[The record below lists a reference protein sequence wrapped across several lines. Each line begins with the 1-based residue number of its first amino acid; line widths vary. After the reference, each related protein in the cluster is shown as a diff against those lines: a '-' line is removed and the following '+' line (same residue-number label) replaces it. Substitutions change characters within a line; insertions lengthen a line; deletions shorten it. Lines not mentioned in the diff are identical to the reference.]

1 MALNPDP
8 YYRDPKIEEALR
20 PQEGSID
27 AIDRFNAP
35 PPGHSLTSEPQKWAW
50 EKPAEYTVPE
60 EAMAWVVSRVE
71 QPEVEEN
78 FLRLMLSGVPIE
90 AITNTITFTG
100 FTEGYWSPD
109 MSELLKMPIAMHF
122 IGLALENNIPATIFN
137 KDPELAKEE
146 GRIPE
151 EKVMAIMEANRPDMY
166 EKIMY
171 ATDLL
176 LEEGE
181 EMPEE
186 QGAEAPPMEKDASFM
201 EMQEEEMV

>member
-1 MALNPDP
+1 MTAFDLPV
-8 YYRDPKIEEALR
+8 
-20 PQEGSID
+20 
-27 AIDRFNAP
+27 
-35 PPGHSLTSEPQKWAW
+35 PGQSLTVEPGSQKY
-50 EKPAEYTVPE
+50 EKPAEYSSPE
-60 EAMAWVVSRVE
+60 EAMEWVVSRVE

-109 MSELLKMPIAMHF
+109 MSEVLKMPIAMHF
-122 IGLALENNIPATIFN
+122 IGLALENGIPATIFN

-146 GRIPE
+146 GMIPE
-151 EKVMAIMEANRPDMY
+151 EKVMSIMEENRPDMY

-176 LEEGE
+176 LEEDE
-181 EMPEE
+181 DMPEE

-201 EMQEEEMV
+201 EMEEEEMV

>member
-60 EAMAWVVSRVE
+60 EAMEWVVSRVE

-122 IGLALENNIPATIFN
+122 MGLALENGIPATIFN

-146 GRIPE
+146 GMIPE
-151 EKVMAIMEANRPDMY
+151 EKVMSIMEENRPDMY

-176 LEEGE
+176 LEEDE

-201 EMQEEEMV
+201 EMEEEEMV

>member
-8 YYRDPKIEEALR
+8 AYRNKEVEELDRPDP
-20 PQEGSID
+20 GSID

-50 EKPAEYTVPE
+50 EKPAEYSTPE
-60 EAMAWVVSRVE
+60 EAMEWVVSRIE

-90 AITNTITFTG
+90 AMTNTITFTG

-109 MSELLKMPIAMHF
+109 MSEIMKMPIAMHF
-122 IGLALENNIPATIFN
+122 MGLALENGIPATIFN

-151 EKVMAIMEANRPDMY
+151 EKVMAIMEENRPDMY
-166 EKIMY
+166 NKIMY

-176 LEEGE
+176 LDEDE

-186 QGAEAPPMEKDASFM
+186 QGAEAPPMIEDASFM
-201 EMQEEEMV
+201 EMEEGEMV

>member
-8 YYRDPKIEEALR
+8 FYRDLKAE
-20 PQEGSID
+20 QEDLPESGSID

-60 EAMAWVVSRVE
+60 EAMEWVVGRIE

-122 IGLALENNIPATIFN
+122 MGLALENNIPATIFN

-146 GRIPE
+146 GMIPE
-151 EKVMAIMEANRPDMY
+151 EKVMAVMEANRPDMY

-186 QGAEAPPMEKDASFM
+186 QGAEAPPMQEDASFM
-201 EMQEEEMV
+201 EMEEEEMV

>member
-8 YYRDPKIEEALR
+8 FYRDLKAE
-20 PQEGSID
+20 QEDLPERGSID

-100 FTEGYWSPD
+100 FTEGHWSPD
-109 MSELLKMPIAMHF
+109 MSEILKMPIAMHF
-122 IGLALENNIPATIFN
+122 IGLALENGIPATIFN
-137 KDPELAKEE
+137 KDPNLAKEE

-151 EKVMAIMEANRPDMY
+151 EKVMAIMEQNRPDMY
-166 EKIMY
+166 NKIMY

-176 LEEGE
+176 LEEDE

-186 QGAEAPPMEKDASFM
+186 AAAEAPPMIEDASFM

>member
-8 YYRDPKIEEALR
+8 AYRNKEVEELDRPDP
-20 PQEGSID
+20 GSID

-60 EAMAWVVSRVE
+60 EAMEWVVGRIE

-122 IGLALENNIPATIFN
+122 MGLALENNIPATIFN
-137 KDPELAKEE
+137 KDPNIAKEE
-146 GRIPE
+146 GLMSE
-151 EKVMAIMEANRPDMY
+151 DKVMAIMEENRPDMY
-166 EKIMY
+166 NKIMY

-176 LEEGE
+176 LDEDVPEEEGE
-181 EMPEE
+181 E
-186 QGAEAPPMEKDASFM
+186 APPMKEEASFM

>member
-60 EAMAWVVSRVE
+60 EAMEWVVSRVE

-122 IGLALENNIPATIFN
+122 MGLALENGIPATIFN

-151 EKVMAIMEANRPDMY
+151 EKVLSIMEENRPDMY

-181 EMPEE
+181 EMPEG
-186 QGAEAPPMEKDASFM
+186 QGAEAPPMEEDASFM
-201 EMQEEEMV
+201 EMEEEEMV

>member
-8 YYRDPKIEEALR
+8 FYRDPKIEEALR

-27 AIDRFNAP
+27 AVDRFNAP

-50 EKPAEYTVPE
+50 EKPAEYSNPE
-60 EAMAWVVSRVE
+60 EAMKWVVSRIE

-90 AITNTITFTG
+90 AMTNTITFTG

-109 MSELLKMPIAMHF
+109 MSEILKMPIAMHF
-122 IGLALENNIPATIFN
+122 MGLALENGIPATIFN

-146 GRIPE
+146 GMIPE
-151 EKVMAIMEANRPDMY
+151 EKVMAIMEENRPDMY
-166 EKIMY
+166 NKIMY

-176 LEEGE
+176 LDEDE

-186 QGAEAPPMEKDASFM
+186 QGAEAPPMIEDASFM
-201 EMQEEEMV
+201 EMEEGEMV

>member
-122 IGLALENNIPATIFN
+122 MGLALENGIPATIFN

-146 GRIPE
+146 GMIPE
-151 EKVMAIMEANRPDMY
+151 EKVMSIMEENRPDMY

-186 QGAEAPPMEKDASFM
+186 QGAEAPPTQEDASFM
-201 EMQEEEMV
+201 EMEEEEMV

>member
-60 EAMAWVVSRVE
+60 EAMEWVVSRVE

-122 IGLALENNIPATIFN
+122 MGLALENGIPATIFN

-146 GRIPE
+146 GMIPE
-151 EKVMAIMEANRPDMY
+151 EKVLSIMEENRPDMY

-181 EMPEE
+181 EMPEG
-186 QGAEAPPMEKDASFM
+186 QGAEAPPMEEDASFM
-201 EMQEEEMV
+201 EMEEEEMV

>member
-122 IGLALENNIPATIFN
+122 MGLALENGIPATIFN

-146 GRIPE
+146 GMIPE
-151 EKVMAIMEANRPDMY
+151 EKVMSIMEENRPDMY

-176 LEEGE
+176 LEEDE

-201 EMQEEEMV
+201 EMEEEEMV

>member
-8 YYRDPKIEEALR
+8 YYRDPKIEETLR

-122 IGLALENNIPATIFN
+122 MGLALENGIPATIFN

-146 GRIPE
+146 GMIPE
-151 EKVMAIMEANRPDMY
+151 EKVMSIMEENRPDMY

-176 LEEGE
+176 LEEDE

-201 EMQEEEMV
+201 EMEEEEMV

>member
-8 YYRDPKIEEALR
+8 YYRDPKIEETLR

-122 IGLALENNIPATIFN
+122 MGLALENGIPATIFN

-146 GRIPE
+146 GMIPE
-151 EKVMAIMEANRPDMY
+151 EKVMSIMEENRPDMY

-176 LEEGE
+176 LEEE
-181 EMPEE
+181 EEIPEE
-186 QGAEAPPMEKDASFM
+186 QGAEALPMEKDASFM
-201 EMQEEEMV
+201 EMEEEEMV

>member
-8 YYRDPKIEEALR
+8 YYSDPKIEESLR

-50 EKPAEYTVPE
+50 EKPAEYSSPE
-60 EAMAWVVSRVE
+60 EAMEWVVSRIE

-90 AITNTITFTG
+90 AMTNTITFTG

-109 MSELLKMPIAMHF
+109 MSEILKMPIAMHF
-122 IGLALENNIPATIFN
+122 IGLALENGIPATIFN

-146 GRIPE
+146 GRIPDN
-151 EKVMAIMEANRPDMY
+151 KVMGIMEQNRPDMY
-166 EKIMY
+166 NKIMY

-176 LEEGE
+176 LEEDE
-181 EMPEE
+181 EMSEE
-186 QGAEAPPMEKDASFM
+186 QEDVSFM
-201 EMQEEEMV
+201 EMEEGEMV

>member
-100 FTEGYWSPD
+100 FTEGHWSPD
-109 MSELLKMPIAMHF
+109 MSEILKMPIAMHF
-122 IGLALENNIPATIFN
+122 MGLALENGIPATIFN
-137 KDPELAKEE
+137 KDPNLAKEE
-146 GRIPE
+146 DMIPE
-151 EKVMAIMEANRPDMY
+151 EKVMAVMEANRPDMY
-166 EKIMY
+166 NKLMY

-176 LEEGE
+176 LEEDGE
-181 EMPEE
+181 MLEE
-186 QGAEAPPMEKDASFM
+186 AGAEAPPMIEDASFM

>member
-50 EKPAEYTVPE
+50 EKPAEYSNPE
-60 EAMAWVVSRVE
+60 EAMEWVVGRIE

-109 MSELLKMPIAMHF
+109 MSEILKMPIAMHF

-137 KDPELAKEE
+137 KDPNLAKEE

-151 EKVMAIMEANRPDMY
+151 EKVMAIMEQNRPDMY
-166 EKIMY
+166 EKIVY

-176 LEEGE
+176 LEEDE
-181 EMPEE
+181 DMPEE
-186 QGAEAPPMEKDASFM
+186 KGEEAPPMKEEASFM
-201 EMQEEEMV
+201 EMEEEEMV

>member
-8 YYRDPKIEEALR
+8 AYRNKEVEELDRPDP
-20 PQEGSID
+20 GSID

-122 IGLALENNIPATIFN
+122 MGLALENGIPATIFN

-146 GRIPE
+146 GMIPE
-151 EKVMAIMEANRPDMY
+151 EKVMSIMEENRPDMY

-186 QGAEAPPMEKDASFM
+186 QGAEAPPMQEDASFM
-201 EMQEEEMV
+201 EMEEEEMV

>member
-122 IGLALENNIPATIFN
+122 MGLALENGIPATIFN

-146 GRIPE
+146 GMISE
-151 EKVMAIMEANRPDMY
+151 EKVMSIMEENRPDMY

-176 LEEGE
+176 LEEDE

-201 EMQEEEMV
+201 EMEEEEMV

>member
-27 AIDRFNAP
+27 ASDRFNAP

-50 EKPAEYTVPE
+50 EKPAEYSNPE
-60 EAMAWVVSRVE
+60 EAMEWVVGRIE

-78 FLRLMLSGVPIE
+78 FLRLMLGGVPIE

-109 MSELLKMPIAMHF
+109 MSEILKMPIAMHF

-137 KDPELAKEE
+137 KDPNLAKEE

-151 EKVMAIMEANRPDMY
+151 EKVMAIMEQNRPDMY

-176 LEEGE
+176 LEEDE
-181 EMPEE
+181 DMPEE
-186 QGAEAPPMEKDASFM
+186 KGEEAPPMKEEASFM
-201 EMQEEEMV
+201 EMEEEEMV

>member
-1 MALNPDP
+1 M
-8 YYRDPKIEEALR
+8 
-20 PQEGSID
+20 G
-27 AIDRFNAP
+27 
-35 PPGHSLTSEPQKWAW
+35 
-50 EKPAEYTVPE
+50 KPAEYSNPE
-60 EAMAWVVSRVE
+60 EAMEWVVGRIE

-109 MSELLKMPIAMHF
+109 MSEILKMPIAMHF

-137 KDPELAKEE
+137 KDPNLAKEE

-151 EKVMAIMEANRPDMY
+151 GKVMAIMEQNRPDMY

-176 LEEGE
+176 LEEDE
-181 EMPEE
+181 DMPEE
-186 QGAEAPPMEKDASFM
+186 KGEEAPPMKEEASFM
-201 EMQEEEMV
+201 EMEEEEMV

>member
-8 YYRDPKIEEALR
+8 AYRNKEVEELDRPDP
-20 PQEGSID
+20 GSID

-50 EKPAEYTVPE
+50 EKPPEYALPE
-60 EAMAWVVSRVE
+60 EAMEWVVGRIE

-122 IGLALENNIPATIFN
+122 MGLALENNIPATIFN
-137 KDPELAKEE
+137 KDPNIAKEE
-146 GRIPE
+146 GLMSE
-151 EKVMAIMEANRPDMY
+151 DKVMAIMEENRPDMY
-166 EKIMY
+166 NKIMY

-176 LEEGE
+176 LDEDVPEEEGE
-181 EMPEE
+181 E
-186 QGAEAPPMEKDASFM
+186 APPMKEEASFM

>member
-1 MALNPDP
+1 MAFNPDP
-8 YYRDPKIEEALR
+8 YYSDPEIEQARR

-122 IGLALENNIPATIFN
+122 MGLALENGISATIFN

-146 GRIPE
+146 GMIPE
-151 EKVMAIMEANRPDMY
+151 EKVMSIMEENRPDMY

-186 QGAEAPPMEKDASFM
+186 QGAEAPPTQEDASFM
-201 EMQEEEMV
+201 EMEEEEMV

>member
-60 EAMAWVVSRVE
+60 EAMEWVVSRVE

-122 IGLALENNIPATIFN
+122 MGLALENGIPATIFN

-151 EKVMAIMEANRPDMY
+151 EKVMSIMEENRPDMY

-201 EMQEEEMV
+201 EMEEEEMV

>member
-8 YYRDPKIEEALR
+8 AYRNKEIEELDR
-20 PQEGSID
+20 PDPGSID

-35 PPGHSLTSEPQKWAW
+35 PPGHSLTSEPQKWSW

-60 EAMAWVVSRVE
+60 EAMEWVVGRIE
-71 QPEVEEN
+71 QPDVEEN

-109 MSELLKMPIAMHF
+109 MAEILKMPIAMHF
-122 IGLALENNIPATIFN
+122 MGLALENNIPATIFN
-137 KDPELAKEE
+137 KDPNLAKEE
-146 GRIPE
+146 GLIPE
-151 EKVMAIMEANRPDMY
+151 SKVMTIMEQNRPDMY
-166 EKIMY
+166 NKIMY

-176 LEEGE
+176 LDEDMPEEEGE
-181 EMPEE
+181 E
-186 QGAEAPPMEKDASFM
+186 APPMKEEASFM

>member
-1 MALNPDP
+1 MALNPGP
-8 YYRDPKIEEALR
+8 FYRDPEIERLKR
-20 PQEGSID
+20 PREGSID
-27 AIDRFNAP
+27 AVDRFNAP

-50 EKPAEYTVPE
+50 EKPAEYSSPE
-60 EAMAWVVSRVE
+60 EAMEWVVSRIE

-90 AITNTITFTG
+90 AMTNTITFTG

-109 MSELLKMPIAMHF
+109 MSEILKMPIAMHF
-122 IGLALENNIPATIFN
+122 MGLALENSIPATIFN

-146 GRIPE
+146 GMIPE
-151 EKVMAIMEANRPDMY
+151 EKVMAIMEENRPDMY
-166 EKIMY
+166 NKIMY

-176 LEEGE
+176 LDEDE

-186 QGAEAPPMEKDASFM
+186 QGAEAPPLIEDASFM
-201 EMQEEEMV
+201 EMEEGEMV

>member
-122 IGLALENNIPATIFN
+122 MGLALENGIPATIFN
-137 KDPELAKEE
+137 KDPELAKKE
-146 GRIPE
+146 GMIPE
-151 EKVMAIMEANRPDMY
+151 EKVMSIMEENRPDMH

-176 LEEGE
+176 LEEDE

-201 EMQEEEMV
+201 EMEEEEMV

>member
-50 EKPAEYTVPE
+50 EKPAQYTVPE
-60 EAMAWVVSRVE
+60 EAMEWVVSRIE

-100 FTEGYWSPD
+100 FTEGHWSPD
-109 MSELLKMPIAMHF
+109 MSEILKMPIAMHF
-122 IGLALENNIPATIFN
+122 MGLALENGIPATIFN
-137 KDPELAKEE
+137 KDPNLAKEE
-146 GRIPE
+146 DMIPE
-151 EKVMAIMEANRPDMY
+151 EKVMAVMEANRPDMY
-166 EKIMY
+166 NKLMY

-176 LEEGE
+176 LEEDGE
-181 EMPEE
+181 MLEE
-186 QGAEAPPMEKDASFM
+186 AGAEAPPMIEDASFM

>member
-8 YYRDPKIEEALR
+8 FYRDLKAE
-20 PQEGSID
+20 QEDLPESGSID

-50 EKPAEYTVPE
+50 EKPAEYTQPE

-122 IGLALENNIPATIFN
+122 MGLALENNIPATIFN
-137 KDPELAKEE
+137 KDPNIAKEE
-146 GRIPE
+146 GMIPE
-151 EKVMAIMEANRPDMY
+151 EKVMAVMEANRPDMY

-186 QGAEAPPMEKDASFM
+186 QGAEAPPMQEDASFM
-201 EMQEEEMV
+201 EMEEEEMV

>member
-8 YYRDPKIEEALR
+8 YYSDPKIEESLR

-35 PPGHSLTSEPQKWAW
+35 PPGHSLTGEPQKWAW
-50 EKPAEYTVPE
+50 EKPAEYSDPE
-60 EAMAWVVSRVE
+60 EAMEWVVSRIE

-78 FLRLMLSGVPIE
+78 FLRLLLSGVPIE
-90 AITNTITFTG
+90 AMTNTITFTG

-109 MSELLKMPIAMHF
+109 MSEILKMPIAMHF
-122 IGLALENNIPATIFN
+122 MGLALENGIPATIFN

-146 GRIPE
+146 GRIPDN
-151 EKVMAIMEANRPDMY
+151 KVMGIMEQNRPDMY
-166 EKIMY
+166 NKIMY

-176 LEEGE
+176 LEEDE
-181 EMPEE
+181 ETPE
-186 QGAEAPPMEKDASFM
+186 EAPPMQEDVSFM
-201 EMQEEEMV
+201 EMEEGEMV

>member
-122 IGLALENNIPATIFN
+122 MGLALENGIPATIFN

-146 GRIPE
+146 GMIPE
-151 EKVMAIMEANRPDMY
+151 EKVMSIMEENRPDMH

-176 LEEGE
+176 LEEDE

-201 EMQEEEMV
+201 EMEEEEMV

>member
-27 AIDRFNAP
+27 AIDRVNAP

-50 EKPAEYTVPE
+50 EKPAEYSDPE
-60 EAMAWVVSRVE
+60 EAMEWVVGRIE

-78 FLRLMLSGVPIE
+78 FLRLMLGGVPIE

-109 MSELLKMPIAMHF
+109 MSEILKMPIAMHF

-137 KDPELAKEE
+137 KDPNLAKEE

-151 EKVMAIMEANRPDMY
+151 GKVMAIMEQNRPDMY

-176 LEEGE
+176 LEEDE
-181 EMPEE
+181 DMPEE
-186 QGAEAPPMEKDASFM
+186 KGEEAPPMKEEASFM
-201 EMQEEEMV
+201 EMEEEEMV